1 MKSTKTSDPY
11 PRVSII
17 TVTYNAESLLAR
29 TLQSVLAQR
38 YADKEIVVVD
48 GQSSDGTVAVIKR
61 HAAAIQR
68 GSANPTRASMTR

>member
-1 MKSTKTSDPY
+1 MEMIDKNMKSTNTSETH

-17 TVTYNAESLLAR
+17 TVTYNAEPLLQR

-61 HAAAIQR
+61 HAC
-68 GSANPTRASMTR
+68 G